1 MIRDTQS
8 AMRDRPEDL
17 ASGITTREDMA
28 KFLDALSNDAIERAS
43 EWENL
48 RIFDMLESMAAWL
61 RATADHEAFPHPSLS
76 PEHWQLVAHLLLAG
90 KHYE

>member
-1 MIRDTQS
+1 
-8 AMRDRPEDL
+8 MRDRPEDL

-28 KFLDALSNDAIERAS
+28 TFLDALSSDAAERAS

-48 RIFDMLESMAAWL
+48 HILDMLESMAAWL
-61 RATADHEAFPHPSLS
+61 RDTTDHEGFLHPAL
-76 PEHWQLVAHLLLAG
+76 PPAHWRFVAELLLAG

>member
-1 MIRDTQS
+1 
-8 AMRDRPEDL
+8 MRHRPEEL

-48 RIFDMLESMAAWL
+48 HIFDMLESMAAWL
-61 RATADHEAFPHPSLS
+61 RDTSDHEAFADPELP
-76 PEHWQLVAHLLLAG
+76 PEHWRLLAALLLAG

>member
-1 MIRDTQS
+1 
-8 AMRDRPEDL
+8 MRERPEDL
-17 ASGITTREDMA
+17 ARRAVDREGLA
-28 KFLDALSNDAIERAS
+28 VFLDALGNDAIERGS

-61 RATADHEAFPHPSLS
+61 RDEAGSVAFPDP
-76 PEHWQLVAHLLLAG
+76 QLTSDQWRFVAELMLAG